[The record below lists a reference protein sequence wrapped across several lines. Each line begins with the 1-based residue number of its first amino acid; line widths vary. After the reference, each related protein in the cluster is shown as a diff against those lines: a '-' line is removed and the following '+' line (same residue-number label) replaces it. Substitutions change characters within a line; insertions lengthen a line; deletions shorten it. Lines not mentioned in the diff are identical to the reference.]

1 MALLNKK
8 HWTLKTYTVATWT
21 DLVAEPGIVAALV
34 VCNTGAAAVAVQVR
48 LTDGAGVETA
58 MLVPLTTVEGN
69 TSRAVDLRSVA
80 LQAGTKLQVYAAAA
94 GIHFT
99 ASGAADA

>member
-1 MALLNKK
+1 MARTAK
-8 HWTLKTYTVATWT
+8 HWPIKTYAALTWT

-34 VCNTGAAAVAVQVR
+34 VANTGAAAVAVSVR
-48 LTDGAGVETA
+48 LTNGAGVETA
-58 MLVPLTTVEGN
+58 VLVPLTTVAGN
-69 TSRAVDLRSVA
+69 TSQAVDLRSVS